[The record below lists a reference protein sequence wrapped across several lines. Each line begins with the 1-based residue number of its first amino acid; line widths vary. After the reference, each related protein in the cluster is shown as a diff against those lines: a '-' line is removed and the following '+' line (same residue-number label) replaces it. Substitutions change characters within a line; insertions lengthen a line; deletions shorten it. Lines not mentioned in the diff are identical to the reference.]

1 MNFPRINTMT
11 TEMHTGDVQRL
22 RFVVL
27 NGSAAYFLAKDVGS
41 LIGLRADDDG
51 DYRSVLEQFG
61 ISFFDAVVS
70 DQSGPIGSHA
80 LITEQDYKRLIA
92 EAIKRLAVA

>member
-11 TEMHTGDVQRL
+11 TEMHTGEVQRL
-22 RFVVL
+22 RFVLL
-27 NGSAAYFLAKDVGS
+27 NGNAAYFLAKDIGS

-51 DYRSVLEQFG
+51 DYRSVLGEFG

-70 DQSGPIGSHA
+70 DHTGPIGSHA
-80 LITEQDYKRLIA
+80 LITEHDYRQLISEAAKRL
-92 EAIKRLAVA
+92 VTV